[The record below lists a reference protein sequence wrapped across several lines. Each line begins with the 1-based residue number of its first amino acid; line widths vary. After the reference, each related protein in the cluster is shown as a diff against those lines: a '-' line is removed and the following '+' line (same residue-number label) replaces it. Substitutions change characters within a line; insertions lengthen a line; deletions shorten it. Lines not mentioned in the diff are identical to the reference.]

1 MPVRPRPLS
10 RLCLP
15 ILLLA
20 MVTLSGCLAR
30 PFRDPP
36 PDGDRTTASTP
47 RPVSTATPTATLIP
61 IPTAPPLPTDLP
73 RPTATSTTTPT
84 PRPTP
89 LPRPT
94 PTPTFVHAVPSP
106 TPSLTVSGTYD
117 NRMEHADGRYEL
129 QLAGARVAATFATA
143 RSPVQHWAK
152 EVPQPLFTVP
162 EPFRPPYSVLRT
174 AEGTPVL
181 ADGTPDPDHPE
192 PRRFL
197 LRVEPDGTLH
207 YVDDDHVEG
216 VGHLAYALNT
226 VWGTTA
232 AANDRAVLEILDR
245 HWFLTT
251 LLGETLLSAEPPPV
265 QFEFTD
271 TRGGTPVVRKV
282 GAFVT
287 LDADGRVTALGTPD
301 YALDGFLLP
310 ELGQLSRLEYLDLS
324 FGGMEQFHLQEK
336 VEILLAGAGRPSGDP
351 TGPEV
356 TETDI
361 EWLLEFYEQY
371 PDTRYLPLHGAIP
384 PQLGQLSRL
393 RHLNLARNWLTGPI
407 PPEIGLLT
415 SLEYLHLGDNWLSG
429 PLLPELSQLRDL
441 ERLYLGDNQLSGPL
455 PPEWGQLAS
464 LQLLGLGDNRL
475 TGPLPSE
482 WGQLTSLKWL
492 GLSGNRLT
500 GSLPLEW
507 GQLTSL
513 ERLWLSGNQLT
524 GSLPSEWGQLTSLE
538 RLWLSTNLRSEDN
551 LLTGCLPRSYFPNLI
566 DNRTG
571 LPKCPPHA
579 QGH

>member
-1 MPVRPRPLS
+1 MRIHAS
-10 RLCLP
+10 RLRWGWLMLAV
-15 ILLLA
+15 LLLLLCLA
-20 MVTLSGCLAR
+20 GCASRTSRSPATDRAVAASPSPTPPVATFTPVPTPAPTFTPTSTPTLS
-30 PFRDPP
+30 
-36 PDGDRTTASTP
+36 
-47 RPVSTATPTATLIP
+47 PTP
-61 IPTAPPLPTDLP
+61 IPTPIPTLSLTP
-73 RPTATSTTTPT
+73 TSTPT
-84 PRPTP
+84 LTGP
-89 LPRPT
+89 PT
-94 PTPTFVHAVPSP
+94 PTPSRTR
-106 TPSLTVSGTYD
+106 SGAYD
-117 NRMEHADGRYEL
+117 NLAEHSDGRYAL
-129 QLAGARVAATFATA
+129 QLAGARVAATFTTA
-143 RSPVQHWAK
+143 RSPVQYWAR

-181 ADGTPDPDHPE
+181 ADGTPDPDHPD

-197 LRVEPDGTLH
+197 LRVEPDGTVH

-216 VGHLAYALNT
+216 VGHLAYALDT

-301 YALDGFLLP
+301 YALDGSLLP

-324 FGGMEQFHLQEK
+324 FGGMEQYHLQEE
-336 VEILLAGAGRPSGDP
+336 VEILLADAGRPSGGP

-356 TETDI
+356 TEADI

-393 RHLNLARNWLTGPI
+393 RHLNLARNWLTGPV
-407 PPEIGLLT
+407 PPEIGRLT

-429 PLLPELSQLRDL
+429 SLLPEWGQLASL
-441 ERLYLGDNQLSGPL
+441 EWLDLGDNQLTGSL
-455 PPEWGQLAS
+455 PPEWGQLAG
-464 LQLLGLGDNRL
+464 LQRL
-475 TGPLPSE
+475 YLF
-482 WGQLTSLKWL
+482 
-492 GLSGNRLT
+492 
-500 GSLPLEW
+500 
-507 GQLTSL
+507 
-513 ERLWLSGNQLT
+513 GNQLT
-524 GSLPSEWGQLTSLE
+524 G
-538 RLWLSTNLRSEDN
+538 
-551 LLTGCLPRSYFPNLI
+551 CFPRIDFPNLTMPNI
-566 DNRTG
+566 RTD
-571 LPKCPPHA
+571 LPDCPSAPRDTDVHTE
-579 QGH
+579 